1 MNIISLAIST
11 FIISSIIMAII
22 NALPIRKKRLWDIII
37 VSIYSLGELSSYLF
51 IFFCNIN
58 NLDLITILEAISSIL
73 GVIIGYVAIMMII
86 LDGIKIF
93 KSKRLKEFERN
104 LNNKESSSIP
114 KWISSII
121 SGTLGIV
128 LLVFGI
134 ISTINYTKEL
144 LISVIGLYI
153 GSIIFIILAIYLF
166 ITGLP
171 KHKKIKASNLLFIVD
186 FENQKYIYTTS
197 ITKEFSINDALGSIQ
212 DVYLIDEYGLL
223 ITPKKHYI
231 VKGIKLEYS
240 GKKYLDEIN
249 MEKIE
254 SNEFDEII
262 SKYQKYN
269 RKRIEIDEYNNIKSI
284 KIIK

>member
-1 MNIISLAIST
+1 MNIISLAIAT
-11 FIISSIIMAII
+11 FIFGSIIMAII

-37 VSIYSLGELSSYLF
+37 VSIYSLIELGQYILII
-51 IFFCNIN
+51 IFNIN
-58 NLDLITILEAISSIL
+58 SLDLIAILEIIASIL
-73 GVIIGYVAIMMII
+73 GIIIGYTAIMMII
-86 LDGIKIF
+86 LDGIRLF

-104 LNNKESSSIP
+104 LNNKESTSIP
-114 KWISSII
+114 KWIFSII
-121 SGTLGIV
+121 SGILGIV

-153 GSIIFIILAIYLF
+153 GSIIFIGLGIYLF
-166 ITGLP
+166 IAGLP

-186 FENQKYIYTTS
+186 FDNNKYIYTTS
-197 ITKEFSINDALGSIQ
+197 ITKEFTISNAIGSIQ
-212 DVYLIDEYGLL
+212 DLYLIDEYGLL
-223 ITPKKHYI
+223 ITPEKHYI

-240 GKKYLDEIN
+240 GKHYLNEIN
-249 MEKIE
+249 MERVE
-254 SNEFDEII
+254 TNDFDEAI

-269 RKRIEIDEYNNIKSI
+269 RKRIELDENNNIKGI

>member
-1 MNIISLAIST
+1 MNIISLAIAT
-11 FIISSIIMAII
+11 FIFGSIIMAII

-37 VSIYSLGELSSYLF
+37 VSIYSLIELGQYILII
-51 IFFCNIN
+51 IFNIN
-58 NLDLITILEAISSIL
+58 SLDLIAILEIIASIL
-73 GVIIGYVAIMMII
+73 GIIIGYTAIMMII
-86 LDGIKIF
+86 LDGIRIF

-104 LNNKESSSIP
+104 LNNKESTSIP
-114 KWISSII
+114 KWIFSII
-121 SGTLGIV
+121 SGALGIV

-153 GSIIFIILAIYLF
+153 GSIIFIALAIYLF
-166 ITGLP
+166 IAGLP

-186 FENQKYIYTTS
+186 FDNNKYIYTTS
-197 ITKEFSINDALGSIQ
+197 ITKEFTISNAIGSIQ
-212 DVYLIDEYGLL
+212 DLYLIDEYGLL
-223 ITPKKHYI
+223 ITPEKHYI

-240 GKKYLDEIN
+240 GKHYLNEIN
-249 MEKIE
+249 MERVE
-254 SNEFDEII
+254 TNDFDEAI

-269 RKRIEIDEYNNIKSI
+269 RKRIELDENNNIKGI